1 MCIMKQERNIWIDFI
16 RSIAIIIMI
25 IANSAAVIG
34 NTEYSYFFR
43 VICSLAAPL
52 FVLLSGISFSVSSK
66 YPSTSHSKTRSALY
80 LLLTASCID
89 LFIWQSPPFYT
100 FDVLYII
107 AFGSFLNIFLKH
119 KTLLY
124 FLSFITVSIGLAV
137 YLQVV
142 LPYRFDNQE
151 ISLQNILQ
159 VNIIDYIISSIRYMF
174 VDGWFPIFPW
184 ICLPIIGTLIV
195 KYQPIFQSNKLYV
208 YIFSLITFFVSIYGL
223 STSSTIVP
231 FRNGYVELFYP
242 ASFLI
247 FMLVC
252 SGALLFFTSTFSYK
266 ISNTFINYFSMIGKY
281 SLFIYILHIAIIHFV
296 LDVYFN
302 SLNALSFSIVMV
314 IFTVS
319 LYVIIAMLELTKAR
333 HIIQRLPFSISKII
347 GL

>member
-1 MCIMKQERNIWIDFI
+1 MKQERNIWIDFI

-34 NTEYSYFFR
+34 NKEYSYFFR
-43 VICSLAAPL
+43 IICSLAAPL

-66 YPSTSHSKTRSALY
+66 YPNTSDTKTKSAFY
-80 LLLTASCID
+80 LLITASCID
-89 LFIWQSPPFYT
+89 LFIWQIPPFNT

-124 FLSFITVSIGLAV
+124 VLSFIIFSIGLAV

-142 LPYRFDNQE
+142 LPYRFDMQE

-159 VNIIDYIISSIRYMF
+159 VNKTDYIISSIRNMF

-195 KYQPIFQSNKLYV
+195 KYQDFFQSYKLYTYV
-208 YIFSLITFFVSIYGL
+208 FSLITFFVSIYGL

-252 SGALLFFTSTFSYK
+252 SGALLFFTSTFSYR
-266 ISNTFINYFSMIGKY
+266 ISNPLISFFSMIGKY

-302 SLNALSFSIVMV
+302 SLDASSFAIVMV

-319 LYVIIAMLELTKAR
+319 LYIMIAILEFTKAKQF
-333 HIIQRLPFSISKII
+333 IQKLPFSISKII

>member
-1 MCIMKQERNIWIDFI
+1 MKQERNIWIDFI

-34 NTEYSYFFR
+34 NKEYSYFFR
-43 VICSLAAPL
+43 IICSLAAPL
-52 FVLLSGISFSVSSK
+52 FVLISGISFSVSSK
-66 YPSTSHSKTRSALY
+66 YPSTSDTKTKSAFY
-80 LLLTASCID
+80 LLITATCID
-89 LFIWQSPPFYT
+89 LFIWQIPPFNT

-107 AFGSFLNIFLKH
+107 AFGIFLNIFLKH

-124 FLSFITVSIGLAV
+124 VLSFIVFIIGIAV

-142 LPYRFDNQE
+142 LLYRFDMQE
-151 ISLQNILQ
+151 ISLNNILQ
-159 VNIIDYIISSIRYMF
+159 VNKTDYIISSIRNMF

-184 ICLPIIGTLIV
+184 ICLPLIGTLIV
-195 KYQPIFQSNKLYV
+195 KYQDFFQSYKLYTYV
-208 YIFSLITFFVSIYGL
+208 FSLITFFVSIYGL
-223 STSSTIVP
+223 GTSSTIVP

-252 SGALLFFTSTFSYK
+252 SGALLFFTSTFSYR
-266 ISNTFINYFSMIGKY
+266 ISNPLISFFSMIGKY

-302 SLNALSFSIVMV
+302 SLDASSFAIVMV

-319 LYVIIAMLELTKAR
+319 LYVMIAILEFTKAKQF
-333 HIIQRLPFSISKII
+333 IQKLPFSISKII

>member
-1 MCIMKQERNIWIDFI
+1 MNQERNIWIDFI

-34 NTEYSYFFR
+34 NKEYSYFFR
-43 VICSLAAPL
+43 IICSLAAPL

-66 YPSTSHSKTRSALY
+66 YKSTSHTKTRSALY
-80 LLLTASCID
+80 LLITASCID

-107 AFGSFLNIFLKH
+107 AFGIFLNIFLNH
-119 KTLLY
+119 KTLVY
-124 FLSFITVSIGLAV
+124 FLSFILLSIGLAV

-142 LPYRFDNQE
+142 LPYRFEMQE
-151 ISLQNILQ
+151 ISLQNI
-159 VNIIDYIISSIRYMF
+159 VDMNIRDYIMSSIRYMF

-184 ICLPIIGTLIV
+184 ICLPIIGTLII
-195 KYQPIFQSNKLYV
+195 KYQPIYQSNKLYV
-208 YIFSLITFFVSIYGL
+208 YMFSLFALLVSIYGL
-223 STSSTIVP
+223 ITASSIVP
-231 FRNGYVELFYP
+231 LRNGYVELFYP
-242 ASFLI
+242 ASYLI
-247 FMLVC
+247 FILVC
-252 SGALLFFTSTFSYK
+252 SGALLFFTNTFHNK
-266 ISNTFINYFSMIGKY
+266 TSNTFINYFSMIGKY
-281 SLFIYILHIAIIHFV
+281 SLFIYIIHIAIIHFV
-296 LDVYFN
+296 LDVFFN
-302 SLNALSFSIVMV
+302 SLDASSFAVVMV

>member
-1 MCIMKQERNIWIDFI
+1 MKQERNIWIDFI

-34 NTEYSYFFR
+34 NKEYSYFFR
-43 VICSLAAPL
+43 IICSLAAPL

-66 YPSTSHSKTRSALY
+66 YPSTSDTKTKSAFY
-80 LLLTASCID
+80 LLITATFID
-89 LFIWQSPPFYT
+89 LFIWQIPPFNT

-107 AFGSFLNIFLKH
+107 AFGIFLNIFLKH

-124 FLSFITVSIGLAV
+124 VLSFIIFSIGLAV

-142 LPYRFDNQE
+142 LPYRFDMQE
-151 ISLQNILQ
+151 ISLNNFLQ
-159 VNIIDYIISSIRYMF
+159 VNKTDYIISSIRNMF

-184 ICLPIIGTLIV
+184 ICLPLIGTLIV
-195 KYQPIFQSNKLYV
+195 KYQHFFQSYKLYTYV
-208 YIFSLITFFVSIYGL
+208 FSLITFFVSIYGL

-231 FRNGYVELFYP
+231 LRNGYVELFYP

-266 ISNTFINYFSMIGKY
+266 ISNPLISFFSMIGKY

-302 SLNALSFSIVMV
+302 SLDASSFAIVMV

-319 LYVIIAMLELTKAR
+319 LYVMIAILEFTKAKQF
-333 HIIQRLPFSISKII
+333 IQKLPFSISKII

>member
-1 MCIMKQERNIWIDFI
+1 MKQERNIWIDFI

-34 NTEYSYFFR
+34 NKEYSYFFR
-43 VICSLAAPL
+43 IICSLAAPL

-66 YPSTSHSKTRSALY
+66 YPSTSDTKTKSAFY
-80 LLLTASCID
+80 LLITATFID
-89 LFIWQSPPFYT
+89 LFIWQIPPFNT

-107 AFGSFLNIFLKH
+107 AFGIFLNIFLKH

-124 FLSFITVSIGLAV
+124 VLSFIIFSIGIAV

-142 LPYRFDNQE
+142 LPYRFHMQE
-151 ISLQNILQ
+151 ISLNNILQ
-159 VNIIDYIISSIRYMF
+159 VNKSDYIISSIRNMF

-184 ICLPIIGTLIV
+184 ICLPLIGTLIV
-195 KYQPIFQSNKLYV
+195 KYQHFFQSYKLYTYV
-208 YIFSLITFFVSIYGL
+208 FSLITFFVSIYGL

-231 FRNGYVELFYP
+231 LRNGYVELFYP

-266 ISNTFINYFSMIGKY
+266 ISNPLISFFSMIGKY
-281 SLFIYILHIAIIHFV
+281 SLFIYILHIAMIHFV

-302 SLNALSFSIVMV
+302 SLDASSFAIVMV

-319 LYVIIAMLELTKAR
+319 LYVMIAILEFTKAKQF
-333 HIIQRLPFSISKII
+333 IQKLPFSISKII

>member
-1 MCIMKQERNIWIDFI
+1 MNQERNIWIDFI

-34 NTEYSYFFR
+34 NKEYSYFFR
-43 VICSLAAPL
+43 IICSLAAPL

-66 YPSTSHSKTRSALY
+66 YQSTSHTKTRSALY
-80 LLLTASCID
+80 LLITASCID

-107 AFGSFLNIFLKH
+107 AFGIFLNIFLNH
-119 KTLLY
+119 KTLVY
-124 FLSFITVSIGLAV
+124 FLSFILLSIGLAV

-142 LPYRFDNQE
+142 LPYRFEMQE
-151 ISLQNILQ
+151 ISLQNI
-159 VNIIDYIISSIRYMF
+159 VDMNIRDYIMSSIRYMF

-195 KYQPIFQSNKLYV
+195 KYQSIYQSNKLYV
-208 YIFSLITFFVSIYGL
+208 YMFSLFALLVSIYGL
-223 STSSTIVP
+223 ITASSIVP
-231 FRNGYVELFYP
+231 LRNGYVELFYP
-242 ASFLI
+242 ASYLI
-247 FMLVC
+247 FILVC
-252 SGALLFFTSTFSYK
+252 SGALLFFTNTFHNK
-266 ISNTFINYFSMIGKY
+266 TSNTFINYFSMIGKY
-281 SLFIYILHIAIIHFV
+281 SLFIYIIHIAIIHFV
-296 LDVYFN
+296 LDVFFN
-302 SLNALSFSIVMV
+302 SLDASSFAVVMV

>member
-1 MCIMKQERNIWIDFI
+1 MKQERNIWIDFI

-34 NTEYSYFFR
+34 NKEYSYFFR
-43 VICSLAAPL
+43 IICSLAAPL
-52 FVLLSGISFSVSSK
+52 FVLISGISFSVSSK
-66 YPSTSHSKTRSALY
+66 YPSSSDTKTKSAFY
-80 LLLTASCID
+80 LLITASCID
-89 LFIWQSPPFYT
+89 LFIWQIPPFNT

-107 AFGSFLNIFLKH
+107 AFGIFLNIFLKH

-124 FLSFITVSIGLAV
+124 VLSFIIFSIGLAV

-142 LPYRFDNQE
+142 LPYRFHMQE
-151 ISLQNILQ
+151 ISLNNILQ
-159 VNIIDYIISSIRYMF
+159 VNKSDYIISSIRNMF

-184 ICLPIIGTLIV
+184 ICLPLIGTLIV
-195 KYQPIFQSNKLYV
+195 KYQHFFQSYKLYTYV
-208 YIFSLITFFVSIYGL
+208 FSLITFFVSIYGL

-231 FRNGYVELFYP
+231 LRNGYVELFYP

-252 SGALLFFTSTFSYK
+252 SGALLFFTSTFSYR
-266 ISNTFINYFSMIGKY
+266 ISNPLISFFSMIGKY

-302 SLNALSFSIVMV
+302 SLDASSFAIVMV

-319 LYVIIAMLELTKAR
+319 LYVMIAILEFTKAKQF
-333 HIIQRLPFSISKII
+333 IQKLPFSISKII

>member
-1 MCIMKQERNIWIDFI
+1 MNQERNIWIDFI

-34 NTEYSYFFR
+34 NKEYSYFFR
-43 VICSLAAPL
+43 IICSLAAPL

-66 YPSTSHSKTRSALY
+66 YQSTSHTKTRSALY
-80 LLLTASCID
+80 LLITASCID

-107 AFGSFLNIFLKH
+107 AFGIFLNIFFNH
-119 KTLLY
+119 KTLVY
-124 FLSFITVSIGLAV
+124 FLSFILLSIGLAV

-142 LPYRFDNQE
+142 LPYRFEMQE
-151 ISLQNILQ
+151 ISLQNI
-159 VNIIDYIISSIRYMF
+159 VDMNIRDYIMSSIRYMF

-184 ICLPIIGTLIV
+184 ICLPIIGTLII
-195 KYQPIFQSNKLYV
+195 KYQPIYQSNKLYV
-208 YIFSLITFFVSIYGL
+208 YMFSLFALLVSIYGL
-223 STSSTIVP
+223 ITASSIVP
-231 FRNGYVELFYP
+231 LRNGYVELFYP
-242 ASFLI
+242 ASYLI
-247 FMLVC
+247 FILVC
-252 SGALLFFTSTFSYK
+252 SGALLFFTSTFHNK
-266 ISNTFINYFSMIGKY
+266 TSNTFINYFSMIGKY
-281 SLFIYILHIAIIHFV
+281 SLFIYIIHIAIIHFV
-296 LDVYFN
+296 LDVFFN
-302 SLNALSFSIVMV
+302 SLDASSFAVVMV

>member
-1 MCIMKQERNIWIDFI
+1 MNQERNIWIDFI

-34 NTEYSYFFR
+34 NKEYSYFFR
-43 VICSLAAPL
+43 IICSLAAPL

-66 YPSTSHSKTRSALY
+66 YQSTSHTKTRSALY
-80 LLLTASCID
+80 LLITASCID

-107 AFGSFLNIFLKH
+107 AFGIFLNIFLNH
-119 KTLLY
+119 KTLVY
-124 FLSFITVSIGLAV
+124 FLSFILLSIGLAV

-142 LPYRFDNQE
+142 LPYRFEMQE
-151 ISLQNILQ
+151 ISLQNI
-159 VNIIDYIISSIRYMF
+159 VDMNIRDYIMSSIRYMF

-184 ICLPIIGTLIV
+184 ICLPIIGTLII
-195 KYQPIFQSNKLYV
+195 KYQPIYQSNKLYV
-208 YIFSLITFFVSIYGL
+208 YMFSLFALLVSIYGL
-223 STSSTIVP
+223 ITASSIVP
-231 FRNGYVELFYP
+231 LRNGYVELFYP
-242 ASFLI
+242 ASYLI
-247 FMLVC
+247 FILVC
-252 SGALLFFTSTFSYK
+252 SGALLFFTSTFHNQT
-266 ISNTFINYFSMIGKY
+266 SNTFINYFSMIGKY
-281 SLFIYILHIAIIHFV
+281 SLFIYIIHIAIIHFV
-296 LDVYFN
+296 LDVFFN
-302 SLNALSFSIVMV
+302 SLDASSFAVVMV

>member
-1 MCIMKQERNIWIDFI
+1 MKQERNIWIDFI

-34 NTEYSYFFR
+34 NKEYSYFFR
-43 VICSLAAPL
+43 IICSLAAPL

-66 YPSTSHSKTRSALY
+66 YPSSSDTKTKSAFY
-80 LLLTASCID
+80 LLITATCID
-89 LFIWQSPPFYT
+89 LFIWQIPPFNT

-107 AFGSFLNIFLKH
+107 AFGIFLNIFLKH

-124 FLSFITVSIGLAV
+124 VFSFIIFSIGLTV

-142 LPYRFDNQE
+142 LPYRFHMQE
-151 ISLQNILQ
+151 ISLNNILQ
-159 VNIIDYIISSIRYMF
+159 VNKTDYIISSIRNMF

-184 ICLPIIGTLIV
+184 ICLPLIGTLIV
-195 KYQPIFQSNKLYV
+195 KYQDFFQSYKLYTYV
-208 YIFSLITFFVSIYGL
+208 FSLITFFVSIYGL
-223 STSSTIVP
+223 GTSSTIVP

-252 SGALLFFTSTFSYK
+252 SGALLFFTSTFSYR
-266 ISNTFINYFSMIGKY
+266 ISNPLISFFSMIGKY
-281 SLFIYILHIAIIHFV
+281 SLFIYILHIAMIHFV

-302 SLNALSFSIVMV
+302 SLDASSFAIVMV

-319 LYVIIAMLELTKAR
+319 LYVMIAILEFTKAKQF
-333 HIIQRLPFSISKII
+333 IQKLPFSISKII

>member
-1 MCIMKQERNIWIDFI
+1 MKQERNIWIDFI

-34 NTEYSYFFR
+34 NKEYSYFFR
-43 VICSLAAPL
+43 IICSLAAPL

-66 YPSTSHSKTRSALY
+66 YPSSSDTKTKSAFY
-80 LLLTASCID
+80 LLITATCID
-89 LFIWQSPPFYT
+89 LFIWQIPPFNT

-107 AFGSFLNIFLKH
+107 AFGIFLNIFLKH

-124 FLSFITVSIGLAV
+124 VLSFIVFSIGIAV

-142 LPYRFDNQE
+142 LPYRFHMQE
-151 ISLQNILQ
+151 ISLNNILQ
-159 VNIIDYIISSIRYMF
+159 VNKSDYIISSIRNMF

-184 ICLPIIGTLIV
+184 ICLPLIGTLIV
-195 KYQPIFQSNKLYV
+195 KYQHFFQSYKLYTYV
-208 YIFSLITFFVSIYGL
+208 FSLITFFVSIYGL

-231 FRNGYVELFYP
+231 LRNGYVELFYP

-252 SGALLFFTSTFSYK
+252 SGALLFFTSTFSYR
-266 ISNTFINYFSMIGKY
+266 ISNPLISFFSMIGKY

-302 SLNALSFSIVMV
+302 SLDASSFAIVMV

-319 LYVIIAMLELTKAR
+319 LYVMIAILEFTKAKQF
-333 HIIQRLPFSISKII
+333 IQKLPFSISKII

>member
-1 MCIMKQERNIWIDFI
+1 MKQERNIWIDFI

-34 NTEYSYFFR
+34 NKEYSYFFR
-43 VICSLAAPL
+43 IICSLAAPL

-66 YPSTSHSKTRSALY
+66 YPSSSDTKTKSAFY
-80 LLLTASCID
+80 LLITASCID
-89 LFIWQSPPFYT
+89 LFIWQIPPFNT

-107 AFGSFLNIFLKH
+107 AFGIFLNIFLKN

-124 FLSFITVSIGLAV
+124 VLSFIVFSIGIAV

-142 LPYRFDNQE
+142 LPYRFHMQE
-151 ISLQNILQ
+151 ISLNNILQ
-159 VNIIDYIISSIRYMF
+159 VNKTDYIISSIRNMF

-184 ICLPIIGTLIV
+184 ICLPLIGTLIV
-195 KYQPIFQSNKLYV
+195 KYQHFFQSYKLYTYV
-208 YIFSLITFFVSIYGL
+208 FSLITFFVSIYGL

-231 FRNGYVELFYP
+231 LRNGYVELFYP

-252 SGALLFFTSTFSYK
+252 SGALLFFTSTFSYR
-266 ISNTFINYFSMIGKY
+266 ISNPLISFFSMIGKY
-281 SLFIYILHIAIIHFV
+281 SLFIYILHIAMIHFV

-302 SLNALSFSIVMV
+302 SLDASSFAIVMV

-319 LYVIIAMLELTKAR
+319 LYVMIAILEFTKAKQF
-333 HIIQRLPFSISKII
+333 IQKLPFSISKII

>member
-1 MCIMKQERNIWIDFI
+1 MKQERNIWIDFI

-34 NTEYSYFFR
+34 NKEYSYFFR
-43 VICSLAAPL
+43 IICSLAAPL

-66 YPSTSHSKTRSALY
+66 YPSTSDTKTKSAFY
-80 LLLTASCID
+80 LLITASCID
-89 LFIWQSPPFYT
+89 LFIWQIPPFNT

-107 AFGSFLNIFLKH
+107 AFGIFLNIFLKH

-124 FLSFITVSIGLAV
+124 VLSFIVFIIGIAV

-142 LPYRFDNQE
+142 LPYRFDMQE
-151 ISLQNILQ
+151 ISLNNILQ
-159 VNIIDYIISSIRYMF
+159 VNKSDYIISSIRNMF

-184 ICLPIIGTLIV
+184 ICLPLIGTLIV
-195 KYQPIFQSNKLYV
+195 KYQHFFQSYKLYTYV
-208 YIFSLITFFVSIYGL
+208 FSLITFFVSIYGL
-223 STSSTIVP
+223 GTSSTIVP

-252 SGALLFFTSTFSYK
+252 SGALLFFTCTFSYR
-266 ISNTFINYFSMIGKY
+266 ISNPLISFFSMIGKY

-302 SLNALSFSIVMV
+302 SLDASSFAIVMV

-319 LYVIIAMLELTKAR
+319 LYVMIAILEFTKAKQF
-333 HIIQRLPFSISKII
+333 IQKLPFSISKII

>member
-1 MCIMKQERNIWIDFI
+1 MKQERNIWIDFI

-34 NTEYSYFFR
+34 NKEYSYFFR
-43 VICSLAAPL
+43 NICSLAAPL

-66 YPSTSHSKTRSALY
+66 YPSTSDTKTKSAFY
-80 LLLTASCID
+80 LLITASCID
-89 LFIWQSPPFYT
+89 LFIWQIPPFNT

-107 AFGSFLNIFLKH
+107 AFGIFLNIFLKH

-124 FLSFITVSIGLAV
+124 VLSFIIFSIGLAV

-142 LPYRFDNQE
+142 LPYRFDMQE
-151 ISLQNILQ
+151 ISLNNILQ
-159 VNIIDYIISSIRYMF
+159 VNKSDYIISSIRNMF

-184 ICLPIIGTLIV
+184 ICLPLIGTLIV
-195 KYQPIFQSNKLYV
+195 KYQHFFQSYKLYTYV
-208 YIFSLITFFVSIYGL
+208 FSLIIFFVSIYGL

-231 FRNGYVELFYP
+231 LRNGYVELFYP

-266 ISNTFINYFSMIGKY
+266 ISNLLISIFSMIGKY
-281 SLFIYILHIAIIHFV
+281 SLFIYILHIAMIHFV

-302 SLNALSFSIVMV
+302 SLDASSFAIVMV

-319 LYVIIAMLELTKAR
+319 LYVMIAILEFTKAKQF
-333 HIIQRLPFSISKII
+333 IQKLPFSISKII

>member
-1 MCIMKQERNIWIDFI
+1 MNQERNIWIDFI

-34 NTEYSYFFR
+34 NKEYSYFFR
-43 VICSLAAPL
+43 IICSLAAPL

-66 YPSTSHSKTRSALY
+66 YKSTSHTKTRSALY
-80 LLLTASCID
+80 LLITASCID

-107 AFGSFLNIFLKH
+107 AFGIFLNIFLNH
-119 KTLLY
+119 KTLVY
-124 FLSFITVSIGLAV
+124 FLSFILLSIGLAV

-142 LPYRFDNQE
+142 LPYRFEMQE
-151 ISLQNILQ
+151 ISLQNI
-159 VNIIDYIISSIRYMF
+159 VDMNIRDYIMSSIRYMF

-184 ICLPIIGTLIV
+184 ICLPIIGTLII
-195 KYQPIFQSNKLYV
+195 KYQPIYQSNKLYV
-208 YIFSLITFFVSIYGL
+208 YMFSLFALLVSIYGL
-223 STSSTIVP
+223 ITASSIVP
-231 FRNGYVELFYP
+231 LRNGYVELFYP
-242 ASFLI
+242 ASYLI
-247 FMLVC
+247 FILVC
-252 SGALLFFTSTFSYK
+252 SGALLFFTNTFHNK
-266 ISNTFINYFSMIGKY
+266 TSNTFINYFSMIGKY
-281 SLFIYILHIAIIHFV
+281 SLFIYIIHIAIIHFV

-302 SLNALSFSIVMV
+302 SLDASSFAVVMV

>member
-1 MCIMKQERNIWIDFI
+1 MKQERNIWIDFI

-34 NTEYSYFFR
+34 NKEYSYFFR
-43 VICSLAAPL
+43 IICSLAAPL

-66 YPSTSHSKTRSALY
+66 YPSSSDTKTKSAFY
-80 LLLTASCID
+80 LLITATCID
-89 LFIWQSPPFYT
+89 LFIWQIPPFNT

-107 AFGSFLNIFLKH
+107 AFGIFLNIFLKH

-124 FLSFITVSIGLAV
+124 VLSFIIFSIGLAV

-142 LPYRFDNQE
+142 LPYRFHMQE
-151 ISLQNILQ
+151 ISLNNILQ
-159 VNIIDYIISSIRYMF
+159 VNKSDYIISSIRNMF

-184 ICLPIIGTLIV
+184 ICLPLIGTLIV
-195 KYQPIFQSNKLYV
+195 KYQDFFQSYKLYTYV
-208 YIFSLITFFVSIYGL
+208 FSLITFFVSIYGL

-231 FRNGYVELFYP
+231 LRNGYVELFYP

-252 SGALLFFTSTFSYK
+252 SGALLFFTSTFSYR
-266 ISNTFINYFSMIGKY
+266 ISNPLISFFSMIGKY

-302 SLNALSFSIVMV
+302 SLDASSFAIVMV

-319 LYVIIAMLELTKAR
+319 LYVMIAILEFTKAKQF
-333 HIIQRLPFSISKII
+333 IQKLPFSISKII

>member
-1 MCIMKQERNIWIDFI
+1 MKQERNIWIDFI

-34 NTEYSYFFR
+34 NKEYSYFFR
-43 VICSLAAPL
+43 IICSLAAPL

-66 YPSTSHSKTRSALY
+66 YPSSSDTKTKSALY
-80 LLLTASCID
+80 LLITASCID
-89 LFIWQSPPFYT
+89 LFIWQIPPFNT

-107 AFGSFLNIFLKH
+107 AFGIFLNIFLKN

-124 FLSFITVSIGLAV
+124 VLSFIVFSIGIAV

-142 LPYRFDNQE
+142 LPYRFHMQE
-151 ISLQNILQ
+151 ISLNNILQ
-159 VNIIDYIISSIRYMF
+159 VNKSDYIISSIRNMF

-184 ICLPIIGTLIV
+184 ICLPLIGTLIV
-195 KYQPIFQSNKLYV
+195 KYQDFFQSYKLYTYV
-208 YIFSLITFFVSIYGL
+208 FSLITFFVSIYGL

-231 FRNGYVELFYP
+231 LRNGYVELFYP

-252 SGALLFFTSTFSYK
+252 SGALLFFTSTFSYR
-266 ISNTFINYFSMIGKY
+266 ISNPLISFFSMIGKY
-281 SLFIYILHIAIIHFV
+281 SLFIYILHIAMIHFV

-302 SLNALSFSIVMV
+302 SLDASSFAIVMV

-319 LYVIIAMLELTKAR
+319 LYVMIAILEFTKAKQF
-333 HIIQRLPFSISKII
+333 IQKLPFSISKII

>member
-1 MCIMKQERNIWIDFI
+1 MKQERNIWIDFI

-34 NTEYSYFFR
+34 NKEYSYFFR
-43 VICSLAAPL
+43 IICSLAAPL

-66 YPSTSHSKTRSALY
+66 YPSTSDTKTKSALY
-80 LLLTASCID
+80 LLITASCID
-89 LFIWQSPPFYT
+89 LFIWQIPPFNT

-107 AFGSFLNIFLKH
+107 AFGIFLNIFLKH

-124 FLSFITVSIGLAV
+124 VLSFIIFSIGIAV

-142 LPYRFDNQE
+142 LPYRFHMQE
-151 ISLQNILQ
+151 ISLNNILQ
-159 VNIIDYIISSIRYMF
+159 VNKSDYIISSIRNMF

-184 ICLPIIGTLIV
+184 ICLPLIGTLIV
-195 KYQPIFQSNKLYV
+195 KYQHFFQSYKLYTYV
-208 YIFSLITFFVSIYGL
+208 FSLITFFVSIYGL

-231 FRNGYVELFYP
+231 LRNGYVELFYP

-266 ISNTFINYFSMIGKY
+266 ISNPLISFFSMIGKY
-281 SLFIYILHIAIIHFV
+281 SLFIYILHIAMIHFV

-302 SLNALSFSIVMV
+302 SLDASSFAIVMV

-319 LYVIIAMLELTKAR
+319 LYVMIAILEFTKAKQF
-333 HIIQRLPFSISKII
+333 IQKLPFSISKII

>member
-1 MCIMKQERNIWIDFI
+1 MKQERNIWIDFI

-34 NTEYSYFFR
+34 NKEYSYFFR
-43 VICSLAAPL
+43 IICSLAAPL

-66 YPSTSHSKTRSALY
+66 YPSTSDTKTKSALY
-80 LLLTASCID
+80 LLITASCID
-89 LFIWQSPPFYT
+89 LFIWQIPPFNT

-107 AFGSFLNIFLKH
+107 AFGIFLNIFLKH

-124 FLSFITVSIGLAV
+124 VLSFIIFSIGLAV

-142 LPYRFDNQE
+142 LPYRFHMQE
-151 ISLQNILQ
+151 ISLNNILQ
-159 VNIIDYIISSIRYMF
+159 VNKSDYIISSIRNMF

-184 ICLPIIGTLIV
+184 ICLPLIGTLIV
-195 KYQPIFQSNKLYV
+195 KYQHFFQSYKLYTYV
-208 YIFSLITFFVSIYGL
+208 FSLITFFVSIYGL

-231 FRNGYVELFYP
+231 LRNGYVELFYP

-266 ISNTFINYFSMIGKY
+266 ISNPLISFFSMIGKY
-281 SLFIYILHIAIIHFV
+281 SLFIYILHIAMIHFV

-302 SLNALSFSIVMV
+302 SLDASSFAIVMV

-319 LYVIIAMLELTKAR
+319 LYVMIAILEFTKAKQF
-333 HIIQRLPFSISKII
+333 IQKLPFSISKII

>member
-1 MCIMKQERNIWIDFI
+1 MKQERNIWIDFI

-34 NTEYSYFFR
+34 NKEYSYFFR
-43 VICSLAAPL
+43 IICSLAAPL

-66 YPSTSHSKTRSALY
+66 YPSTSDTKTKSAFY
-80 LLLTASCID
+80 LLITASCID
-89 LFIWQSPPFYT
+89 LFIWQIPPFNT

-107 AFGSFLNIFLKH
+107 AFGIFLNIFLKH

-124 FLSFITVSIGLAV
+124 VLSFIIFSIGLAG

-142 LPYRFDNQE
+142 LPYRFDMQE
-151 ISLQNILQ
+151 ISLNNFLQ
-159 VNIIDYIISSIRYMF
+159 VNKTDYIISSIRNMF

-184 ICLPIIGTLIV
+184 ICLPLIGTLIV
-195 KYQPIFQSNKLYV
+195 KYQHFFQSYKLYTYV
-208 YIFSLITFFVSIYGL
+208 FSLITFFVSIYGL

-231 FRNGYVELFYP
+231 LRNGYIELFYP

-266 ISNTFINYFSMIGKY
+266 ISNPLISFFSMIGKY

-302 SLNALSFSIVMV
+302 SLDASSFAIVMV

-319 LYVIIAMLELTKAR
+319 LYVMIAILEFTKAKQF
-333 HIIQRLPFSISKII
+333 IQKLPFSISKII

>member
-1 MCIMKQERNIWIDFI
+1 MKQERNIWIDFI

-34 NTEYSYFFR
+34 NKEYSYFFR
-43 VICSLAAPL
+43 IICSLAAPL

-66 YPSTSHSKTRSALY
+66 YPSTSDTKTKSAFY
-80 LLLTASCID
+80 LLITASCID
-89 LFIWQSPPFYT
+89 LFIWQIPPFNT

-107 AFGSFLNIFLKH
+107 AFGIFLNIFLKH

-124 FLSFITVSIGLAV
+124 VLSFIVFSIGIAV

-142 LPYRFDNQE
+142 LPYRFHMQE
-151 ISLQNILQ
+151 ISLNNILQ
-159 VNIIDYIISSIRYMF
+159 VNKSDYIISSIRNMF

-184 ICLPIIGTLIV
+184 ICLPLIGTLIV
-195 KYQPIFQSNKLYV
+195 KYQHFFQSYKLYTYV
-208 YIFSLITFFVSIYGL
+208 FSLITFFVSIYGL

-231 FRNGYVELFYP
+231 LRNGYVELFYP

-266 ISNTFINYFSMIGKY
+266 ISNPLISFFSMIGKY

-302 SLNALSFSIVMV
+302 SLDASSFAIVMV

-319 LYVIIAMLELTKAR
+319 LYVMIAILEFTKAKQF
-333 HIIQRLPFSISKII
+333 IQKLPFSISKII

>member
-1 MCIMKQERNIWIDFI
+1 MNQERNIWIDFI

-34 NTEYSYFFR
+34 NKEYSYFFR
-43 VICSLAAPL
+43 IICSLAAPL

-66 YPSTSHSKTRSALY
+66 YQNTSHTKTRSALY
-80 LLLTASCID
+80 LLITASCID

-107 AFGSFLNIFLKH
+107 AFGIFLNIFLNH
-119 KTLLY
+119 KTLVY
-124 FLSFITVSIGLAV
+124 FLSFILLSIGLAV

-142 LPYRFDNQE
+142 LPYRFEMQE
-151 ISLQNILQ
+151 ISLQNI
-159 VNIIDYIISSIRYMF
+159 VDMNIRDYIMSSIRYMF

-184 ICLPIIGTLIV
+184 ICLPIIGTLII
-195 KYQPIFQSNKLYV
+195 KYQPIYQSNKLYV
-208 YIFSLITFFVSIYGL
+208 YMFSLFALLVSIYGL
-223 STSSTIVP
+223 ITASSIVP
-231 FRNGYVELFYP
+231 LRNGYVELFYP
-242 ASFLI
+242 ASYLI
-247 FMLVC
+247 FILVC
-252 SGALLFFTSTFSYK
+252 SGALLFFTNTFHNK
-266 ISNTFINYFSMIGKY
+266 TSNTFINYFSMIGKY
-281 SLFIYILHIAIIHFV
+281 SLFIYIIHIAIIHFV
-296 LDVYFN
+296 LDVFFN
-302 SLNALSFSIVMV
+302 SLDASSFAVVMV

>member
-1 MCIMKQERNIWIDFI
+1 MKQERNIWIDFI

-34 NTEYSYFFR
+34 NKEYSYFFR
-43 VICSLAAPL
+43 IICSLAAPL

-66 YPSTSHSKTRSALY
+66 YPSSSDTKTKSAFY
-80 LLLTASCID
+80 LLITATCID
-89 LFIWQSPPFYT
+89 LFIWQIPPFNT

-107 AFGSFLNIFLKH
+107 AFGIFLNIFLKH

-124 FLSFITVSIGLAV
+124 VLSFIIFSIGLAV

-142 LPYRFDNQE
+142 LPYRFHMQE
-151 ISLQNILQ
+151 ISLNNILQ
-159 VNIIDYIISSIRYMF
+159 VNKSDYIISSIRNMF

-184 ICLPIIGTLIV
+184 ICLPLIGTLIV
-195 KYQPIFQSNKLYV
+195 KYQHFFQSYKLYTYV
-208 YIFSLITFFVSIYGL
+208 FSLITFFVSIYGL

-231 FRNGYVELFYP
+231 LRNGYVELFYP

-266 ISNTFINYFSMIGKY
+266 ISNPLISFFSMIGKY
-281 SLFIYILHIAIIHFV
+281 SLFIYILHIAMIHFV

-302 SLNALSFSIVMV
+302 SLDASSFAIVMV

-319 LYVIIAMLELTKAR
+319 LYVMIAILEFTKAKQF
-333 HIIQRLPFSISKII
+333 IQKLPFSISKII

>member
-1 MCIMKQERNIWIDFI
+1 MKQERNIWIDFI

-34 NTEYSYFFR
+34 NKDYSYFFR
-43 VICSLAAPL
+43 IICSLAAPL

-66 YPSTSHSKTRSALY
+66 YPSTSNTKIRSAMY
-80 LLLTASCID
+80 LLITASCID
-89 LFIWQSPPFYT
+89 LFIWQIPPFTT

-107 AFGSFLNIFLKH
+107 AFGIFLNIFLKH

-124 FLSFITVSIGLAV
+124 VLSFIIFSIGLAV

-142 LPYRFDNQE
+142 LPYRFHMQE
-151 ISLQNILQ
+151 ISLNNILQ
-159 VNIIDYIISSIRYMF
+159 VNKSDYIISSIRNMF

-184 ICLPIIGTLIV
+184 ICLPLIGTLIV
-195 KYQPIFQSNKLYV
+195 KYQHFFQSYKLYTYV
-208 YIFSLITFFVSIYGL
+208 FSLITFFVSIYGL

-231 FRNGYVELFYP
+231 LRNGYVELFYP

-252 SGALLFFTSTFSYK
+252 SGALLFFTSTFSYR
-266 ISNTFINYFSMIGKY
+266 ISNPLISFFSMIGKY

-302 SLNALSFSIVMV
+302 SLDASSFAIVMV

-319 LYVIIAMLELTKAR
+319 LYVMIAILEFTKAKQF
-333 HIIQRLPFSISKII
+333 IQKLPFSISKII

>member
-1 MCIMKQERNIWIDFI
+1 MNQERNIWIDFI

-34 NTEYSYFFR
+34 NKEYSYFFR
-43 VICSLAAPL
+43 IICSLAAPL

-66 YPSTSHSKTRSALY
+66 YKSTSHTKTRSALY
-80 LLLTASCID
+80 LLITASCID

-107 AFGSFLNIFLKH
+107 AFGIFLNIFLNH
-119 KTLLY
+119 KTLVY
-124 FLSFITVSIGLAV
+124 FLSFILLSIGLAV

-142 LPYRFDNQE
+142 LPYRFEMQE
-151 ISLQNILQ
+151 ISLQNI
-159 VNIIDYIISSIRYMF
+159 VDMNIRDYIMSSIRYMF

-195 KYQPIFQSNKLYV
+195 KYQPIYQSNKLYV
-208 YIFSLITFFVSIYGL
+208 YMFSLFALLVSIYGL
-223 STSSTIVP
+223 ITASSIVP
-231 FRNGYVELFYP
+231 LRNGYVELFYP
-242 ASFLI
+242 ASYLI
-247 FMLVC
+247 FILVC
-252 SGALLFFTSTFSYK
+252 SGALLFFTNTFHNK
-266 ISNTFINYFSMIGKY
+266 TSNTFINYFSMIGKY
-281 SLFIYILHIAIIHFV
+281 SLFIYIIHIAIIHFV
-296 LDVYFN
+296 LDVFFN
-302 SLNALSFSIVMV
+302 SLDASSFAVVMV